1 MVIVN
6 LKEKQMSE
14 TLAAPILDPS
24 ELSPEDM
31 DAIHEAERV
40 INESLDRYIA
50 VADTP
55 NARKDVIGNI
65 ERQATADPKAF
76 LAAREQLS
84 NFTNE
89 DDPTDEQI
97 EKEDVLKDVLDGP
110 VRARTVTKYGV
121 FAAPTAEVR
130 ARVERAIAAV
140 RDAESSEGKMG
151 RRISAMNANSAN
163 VQSYGNAMANLSAA
177 REANDAAAIETY
189 SFTVRHLRR
198 GMDIQSGN
206 TGNTQKELD
215 AVDAWIA
222 KINSADVPDDDPRMK
237 EEQAQALSAAMQQRA
252 EAQEDLEKVQKRL
265 RETPSFSAREKLR
278 NLLDEH
284 PEGIDVIHSLENTHL
299 SHATGLKVNQ
309 AYQEKRETFEKAQEK
324 VRELQSTLPAGDG
337 RIALAQIDEYK
348 AREAFNEADRHRSKD
363 HQAADFLTE
372 LANENAIDKRVREE
386 QDKAMGNLGEIMDS
400 ASDALFE
407 WQHKG
412 KAISEHGAF
421 VGIKKVEAYISALD
435 EKIALAQRSD
445 RRLPHYR
452 ALRDEAFD
460 SYLQLQYHKEL
471 VRTEMFANVGD
482 FEGRHGLAHTPD
494 KGILLER
501 SNGAFIIYP
510 DGTYCSVYE
519 NEAGEPQRTPRVNAQ
534 GEVVTTPVLEP
545 INDPRDFVD
554 SAMIRG
560 WESMTLDNLKDVDAA
575 VHGAWIRDPANTT
588 ARAQLEIVSGL
599 IRERTAHEENTLTHM
614 EVSYMERYLAVGR
627 DGNADRLMP
636 DGSVAGHMTLHGLE
650 GNWLLHPNGAADLYT
665 PGEEEPVSRYAPDG
679 TVLNAF
685 GPETDPSAP
694 EPSEP
699 PKTPESPD
707 DGGSGEGG
715 SDDEPDEDDTMLH
728 PTVGPVPTPMPTPAP
743 TRVTPGRPGAVGGVA
758 RPASMRVSAAG
769 GAPTPPTPEAPNE
782 PEAAPKPPSVKERE
796 AREARIRAVEAAK
809 NRTVITT
816 SIAPRAGSL
825 APRGEYE
832 AGKSYVPILGRTTFG
847 DGANSLTEFRT
858 REELWDEGE
867 AYNLNVSPETFYIG
881 PAIVME
887 EIGKPGSGEYAE
899 KVQSVTMPD
908 GSKETLFRVQYRF
921 DAEKA
926 GLAYPTA
933 GDNSYPAENTLVVD
947 TELPQSAVFGMLDA
961 MEQNPNAVRDF
972 ARDLYARN
980 VENGAEIWDEQGGRP
995 PYDRLPA
1002 DWKVSVIV
1010 PHRNGSNSIEV
1021 RNHTLRR

>member
-1 MVIVN
+1 
-6 LKEKQMSE
+6 MSE

-55 NARKDVIGNI
+55 NARKDVTESI

-84 NFTNE
+84 NFTDE

-121 FAAPTAEVR
+121 FTAPTAEVR
-130 ARVERAIAAV
+130 ARVERAIANV
-140 RDAESSEGKMG
+140 RDAESTEGKMA
-151 RRISAMNANSAN
+151 RRISTMNTSNAHK
-163 VQSYGNAMANLSAA
+163 QSYGNAMANLSVA
-177 REANDAAAIETY
+177 RETNDAAAIETY
-189 SFTVRHLRR
+189 SFAVRHLRR
-198 GMDIQSGN
+198 TMDIQSGN

-215 AVDAWIA
+215 SVDAWIA
-222 KINSADVPDDDPRMK
+222 RINAADVPDDDHRMK
-237 EEQAQALSAAMQQRA
+237 EEQAQALRDARHQRA
-252 EAQEDLEKVQKRL
+252 EAQEDLERVQRKL
-265 RETPSFSAREKLR
+265 RETPLFSAREKLR

-284 PEGIDVIHSLENTHL
+284 PEGIDVIHSLENAHIGF
-299 SHATGLKVNQ
+299 SSGEKVDKC
-309 AYQEKRETFEKAQEK
+309 YEEKRDKYANAQEK
-324 VRELQSTLPAGDG
+324 VRELQGTLPAGDG
-337 RIALAQIDEYK
+337 RIALAQIAEFK
-348 AREAFNEADRHRSKD
+348 AREAFNEVDRHHSKD
-363 HQAADFLTE
+363 RETAEFLGNLAD
-372 LANENAIDKRVREE
+372 ENAIDKRVREE

-400 ASDALFE
+400 ATEALFE

-421 VGIKKVEAYISALD
+421 VGVKKVEAYISALD

-471 VRTEMFANVGD
+471 VRTEMFANAGD

-545 INDPRDFVD
+545 INDPRDLVD

-614 EVSYMERYLAVGR
+614 EVSYMEHYLAVGR

-650 GNWLLHPNGAADLYT
+650 GDWLLHPNGAADLYT
-665 PGEEEPVSRYAPDG
+665 PGTTEPVSRYAPDG
-679 TVLNAF
+679 TILNTY
-685 GPETDPSAP
+685 GPEEDPTAPLAP
-694 EPSEP
+694 EDP
-699 PKTPESPD
+699 

-715 SDDEPDEDDTMLH
+715 PDEEEEAA
-728 PTVGPVPTPMPTPAP
+728 TPSAPIPTPAP
-743 TRVTPGRPGAVGGVA
+743 TPVPAPIPSPSILPGRPGAVGGVRH
-758 RPASMRVSAAG
+758 RPGFLTRPEGAPADSGEADEPDEPGTVSGAG
-769 GAPTPPTPEAPNE
+769 GAPTPPTPPSPEE
-782 PEAAPKPPSVKERE
+782 PAAAPKPERRKPQPITSEERKVVNEAITNALAESVIYTAFDTL
-796 AREARIRAVEAAK
+796 ARGPITRVKGGMGVSNENARKRLETDSAWTEEDVRRYNVAPE
-809 NRTVITT
+809 
-816 SIAPRAGSL
+816 SIVYIP
-825 APRGEYE
+825 EDD
-832 AGKSYVPILGRTTFG
+832 VFGRF
-847 DGANSLTEFRT
+847 
-858 REELWDEGE
+858 
-867 AYNLNVSPETFYIG
+867 
-881 PAIVME
+881 
-887 EIGKPGSGEYAE
+887 
-899 KVQSVTMPD
+899 
-908 GSKETLFRVQYRF
+908 QYRYEPREGQ
-921 DAEKA
+921 D
-926 GLAYPTA
+926 PSTR
-933 GDNSYPAENTLVVD
+933 LVVD
-947 TELPQSAVFGMLDA
+947 ARVPGRVASELIGEIMNKPEIARLIARTFYESHFGKGSWVTL
-961 MEQNPNAVRDF
+961 
-972 ARDLYARN
+972 
-980 VENGAEIWDEQGGRP
+980 GRP
-995 PYDRLPA
+995 PYERLKDAELTVAMA
-1002 DWKVSVIV
+1002 DPSDKSQFVTHNYPI
-1010 PHRNGSNSIEV
+1010 GG
-1021 RNHTLRR
+1021 